1 MLKDKINSVIN
12 QNVKIHRND
21 FIGFFGRLNRGA
33 IANLFIGKDR
43 F

>member
-12 QNVKIHRND
+12 QNLKMNWND

-33 IANLFIGKDR
+33 IANLFIGEDR